1 MTKQIKNMVEDS
13 ANTSVQKAK
22 KARKPFVWTEENRAR
37 FDRMVAKRKE
47 SLAAKKKAKE
57 EGKLSVEEEKR
68 NVSKILKLKE
78 EMKKILEVLDAKKN
92 EPITL
97 PKEENVEPIVH
108 KIPSKP
114 KPKPK
119 PEPEPE
125 PEPEDIYEEN
135 EEEEELPP
143 PPPKKYQPPKQN
155 LYRYTSQNTG
165 YGIPNPP
172 VERKLTPAPT
182 IPQVPK
188 KPQFTFL

>member
-1 MTKQIKNMVEDS
+1 MVEDS

-22 KARKPFVWTEENRAR
+22 KARKPFVWTEQNRAR
-37 FDRMVAKRKE
+37 FEQMVAKRKE

-57 EGKLSVEEEKR
+57 EGKLSLEEEKK

-97 PKEENVEPIVH
+97 PKEEVIATPAQKPI
-108 KIPSKP
+108 IKP

-125 PEPEDIYEEN
+125 PIPEDVY
-135 EEEEELPP
+135 EEEEEEEPLP
-143 PPPKKYQPPKQN
+143 PPPKKYALPKQN

-165 YGIPNPP
+165 YGLPNPP
-172 VERKLTPAPT
+172 VERKPIPAPAV
-182 IPQVPK
+182 PQAPK

>member
-1 MTKQIKNMVEDS
+1 MVEDS

-47 SLAAKKKAKE
+47 SLEAKRKAKE
-57 EGKLSVEEEKR
+57 QGKLSVEEEKR

-78 EMKKILEVLDAKKN
+78 EMKKILEVLETKKS

-97 PKEENVEPIVH
+97 PADKVVEPPQPILQK
-108 KIPSKP
+108 KIKVVKP
-114 KPKPK
+114 P

-125 PEPEDIYEEN
+125 PDHEEED

-143 PPPKKYQPPKQN
+143 PPPKKYSPPKQN

-172 VERKLTPAPT
+172 VERKPPPAPVV
-182 IPQVPK
+182 QVQPK
-188 KPQFTFL
+188 KPLFTFL

>member
-1 MTKQIKNMVEDS
+1 MVEDS

-78 EMKKILEVLDAKKN
+78 EMKKILEVLDVKKN

-108 KIPSKP
+108 KAPPKP

-119 PEPEPE
+119 PE

-143 PPPKKYQPPKQN
+143 PPKKYQLPKQN

-172 VERKLTPAPT
+172 VERKQAPAPP
-182 IPQVPK
+182 IPQIPK
-188 KPQFTFL
+188 IPQFTFL